1 MRIWKLLHPPMVN
14 IGRRTLVNP
23 RRRLTSSW
31 ALLAREPDRRVCRI
45 RQVRVL
51 DAASRCHQTQIVASS
66 DSPKRQDHDDTAVDP
81 GIARQPDTA
90 VTRRIYFKDF
100 LAPGCREPF
109 SLRQGRLDDLTTSR
123 LGDGAHPNPKSP
135 AKGSAKHPR
144 DFCGT
149 LPSPSVLS
157 CARRSQRPSSPQ
169 VLDQFVANGIR
180 QLQNRLSTETRN
192 CPAGSPLQGE
202 CRRFDP
208 VSTHQDLGSHSS
220 NALEVR
226 EEVLR
231 E

>member
-1 MRIWKLLHPPMVN
+1 MPSNANRCVSCHCLVMGVGDRGVQRGDHQN
-14 IGRRTLVNP
+14 RTCTFA
-23 RRRLTSSW
+23 LTG
-31 ALLAREPDRRVCRI
+31 ALCCNRTRV
-45 RQVRVL
+45 V
-51 DAASRCHQTQIVASS
+51 AKRCIFGQ
-66 DSPKRQDHDDTAVDP
+66 PKRQDHDDTAVDP

-169 VLDQFVANGIR
+169 VLDQFVANAIR

-192 CPAGSPLQGE
+192 CPAGSPAAVQLSSIERPGRPDPATAARVERPLGCRE
-202 CRRFDP
+202 CRQPCLSARSP
-208 VSTHQDLGSHSS
+208 
-220 NALEVR
+220 
-226 EEVLR
+226 
-231 E
+231 